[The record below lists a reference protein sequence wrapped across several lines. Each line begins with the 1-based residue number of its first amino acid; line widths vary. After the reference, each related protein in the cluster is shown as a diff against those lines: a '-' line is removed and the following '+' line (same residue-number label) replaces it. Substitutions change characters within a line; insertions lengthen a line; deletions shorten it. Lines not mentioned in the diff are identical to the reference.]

1 MMLAARR
8 RLRNFACHLPRTA
21 RSYASDAKEAHPE
34 PVNESFGKGSI
45 LTVSAVIGIVF
56 LNYIHPAEG
65 EESPVTKF
73 IQKYTSRPDD
83 WAETNALHTK
93 TMEQAGFYRNLFENA
108 SNKHRYV
115 DVSFPEAI
123 QSYGARNIPAGH
135 LRKLDDVIEHYRQQH
150 IKEEEKKAKKLAAQ
164 SS

>member
-8 RLRNFACHLPRTA
+8 RLSNLARRLPRTS
-21 RSYASDAKEAHPE
+21 RSYASDAKGAHPE

-45 LTVSAVIGIVF
+45 LTVSGVVGFFF
-56 LNYIHPAEG
+56 LVYLHPSEG
-65 EESPVTKF
+65 EVSPVTKF
-73 IQKYTSRPDD
+73 IQKYTSRSDD

-108 SNKHRYV
+108 SSQHRYV

-123 QSYGARNIPAGH
+123 QSHGARNIPAGH

-150 IKEEEKKAKKLAAQ
+150 IKEEEKKARKLAAQ